1 MAALARLQHEC
12 WSPCDPG
19 SSRPF
24 GSTNLGIRDD
34 LDKFRWNRC
43 LSTPMLVTWTAL
55 LKFESMKKTCGAIA
69 MAYVRM
75 RSRLRYWYWFVWV
88 WQYLW
93 SWPLCFFAG
102 IPGSVLMV
110 IEHFTT
116 DDVPRHNRRTVKPME
131 ARLQWT
137 AMDWHKEILVIFM
150 VCIFT
155 ECYWSTGF
163 NCHKALLLCRAIP
176 RNVMPHRV
184 MVPQWKTTMVQVYIV
199 RAYAFMA
206 RNIKVRACSDHPWPL
221 GNEAEFANR
230 FRLP

>member
-34 LDKFRWNRC
+34 LDTFRWNRC

-55 LKFESMKKTCGAIA
+55 LKFESMKKKCGAIA
-69 MAYVRM
+69 LAYVRM
-75 RSRLRYWYWFVWV
+75 RSRLAYWYWFVWV

-137 AMDWHKEILVIFM
+137 GTKRFLSFSWFAYSLNVTDQLDLIVTKLCFCVERFPEMSCHIESWYRSERLQWCRCILF
-150 VCIFT
+150 
-155 ECYWSTGF
+155 
-163 NCHKALLLCRAIP
+163 AL
-176 RNVMPHRV
+176 MPSWPATSRSGHV
-184 MVPQWKTTMVQVYIV
+184 VPIH
-199 RAYAFMA
+199 
-206 RNIKVRACSDHPWPL
+206 DP
-221 GNEAEFANR
+221 
-230 FRLP
+230 